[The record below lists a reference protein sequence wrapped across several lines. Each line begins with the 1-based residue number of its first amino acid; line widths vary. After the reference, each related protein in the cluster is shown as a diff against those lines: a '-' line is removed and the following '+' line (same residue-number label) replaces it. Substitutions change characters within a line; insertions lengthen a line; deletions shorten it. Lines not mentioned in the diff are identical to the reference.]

1 MRTSVKQ
8 KRLSSLCILLSC
20 VGAMIF
26 LSGCKSSHKNQQA
39 KSNLEALKDQKLVL
53 RAKKV
58 SDGKITFETCSIR
71 GGTVISSSCVDSFIQ
86 KSGQVPQYFPE
97 QLKNLLK
104 VDKKALKKAMLE
116 EKPFNADHF
125 GEMLVSTDPQDSM
138 DVTSVLAM
146 QSILVIFLNKLSLT
160 DEGRIVQSCYPLF
173 VRGRQVTEKQCD
185 THQFSMA
192 SLSNPDP
199 KKMYILGHLPSEI
212 QEQVYEHYDQ
222 TYRNQ
227 GSEVGELSEDALVR
241 YNPETKQW
249 TLVEIK
255 QAGAG
260 VGVGVLAG
268 TLGFLLMALPDF
280 DISSEFSMVLRSK

>member
-1 MRTSVKQ
+1 M
-8 KRLSSLCILLSC
+8 L
-20 VGAMIF
+20 
-26 LSGCKSSHKNQQA
+26 
-39 KSNLEALKDQKLVL
+39 
-53 RAKKV
+53 
-58 SDGKITFETCSIR
+58 
-71 GGTVISSSCVDSFIQ
+71 
-86 KSGQVPQYFPE
+86 KSG
-97 QLKNLLK
+97 
-104 VDKKALKKAMLE
+104 
-116 EKPFNADHF
+116 
-125 GEMLVSTDPQDSM
+125 
-138 DVTSVLAM
+138 
-146 QSILVIFLNKLSLT
+146 SILVIFLNKLSLT

-268 TLGFLLMALPDF
+268 TLGFLLMALAAKSGSLGGWAVA
-280 DISSEFSMVLRSK
+280 ISGVCVMYTLLLPGPGVGLSIGCIAISTVMLALSALLQ